1 MVPRIARLL
10 QLAPLA
16 AAIALSSA
24 AAATALPPECET
36 DCPDPGGGEVVTT
49 VTPELTVSRTSG
61 TIRDS
66 PLANIDCGADCF
78 QGGSTY
84 SYTSTC
90 DGGACTYQNVDTVTL
105 VALGG
110 PPGFSPHWT
119 LCAADSTG
127 ACKNLTRFPCDS
139 STSGNCGVQMYDD
152 TRVELTWDDTTDPN
166 TSFSSE
172 PAVVGPAVRTFTA
185 SATDN
190 SGSVPRVRFRIDGG
204 VGTDDTSAPFQF
216 SVDPSLYTD
225 GSTHTITAQAFDP
238 ADRGDASPDAATFTV
253 DRSTQVSITSPADGA
268 HSESAPAFSF
278 TIEGG
283 ASATCTTL
291 AGASGETSLGQSP
304 CTSSYTPAATAPGE
318 YRVRIASTD
327 AVGNTATVMRG
338 FVIDAPTQ
346 TGGTGNTGG
355 TGDTGGTGN
364 TGGGGSTGGG
374 DTGITSAAILDALG
388 LDVAAAARKLAGQ
401 KQRTLVKARG
411 QGLKV
416 KALTAGTFTLVFS
429 GQTTKA
435 KASRS
440 VAIAKG
446 RKVATGAGA
455 YTLSLKLTKAGARLL
470 RKGKQV
476 RGKLTLSFTGTGQSK
491 LSRSRTVTL
500 KRR

>member
-253 DRSTQVSITSPADGA
+253 DRSTQVSITSPAEGA
-268 HSESAPAFSF
+268 HSQSAQAFSF
-278 TIEGG
+278 SIESG

-327 AVGNTATVMRG
+327 AVGNTATVTRG
-338 FVIDAPTQ
+338 FVIDAATQ
-346 TGGTGNTGG
+346 TPDPGQEQPNQGGSGGNTGG
-355 TGDTGGTGN
+355 GN
-364 TGGGGSTGGG
+364 TGGGGENTIG
-374 DTGITSAAILDALG
+374 SAAILDALG
-388 LDVAAAARKLAGQ
+388 LDLAAAARKLSRQ
-401 KQRTLVKARG
+401 KQSTLVKARG
-411 QGLKV
+411 QGVRLK
-416 KALTAGTFTLVFS
+416 AMTAGTFTLVFS

-446 RKVATGAGA
+446 RKVATGAGT
-455 YTLSLKLTKAGARLL
+455 YTLKLKLTKAGVRLL
-470 RKGKQV
+470 SKGKQV

>member
-1 MVPRIARLL
+1 
-10 QLAPLA
+10 
-16 AAIALSSA
+16 
-24 AAATALPPECET
+24 
-36 DCPDPGGGEVVTT
+36 
-49 VTPELTVSRTSG
+49 
-61 TIRDS
+61 
-66 PLANIDCGADCF
+66 
-78 QGGSTY
+78 
-84 SYTSTC
+84 
-90 DGGACTYQNVDTVTL
+90 
-105 VALGG
+105 
-110 PPGFSPHWT
+110 
-119 LCAADSTG
+119 
-127 ACKNLTRFPCDS
+127 
-139 STSGNCGVQMYDD
+139 MYDD
-152 TRVELTWDDTTDPN
+152 TRVQLTWTDVTDPN
-166 TSFSSE
+166 TSFSSA

-278 TIEGG
+278 SIENG

-327 AVGNTATVMRG
+327 AVGNTATVTRG
-338 FVIDAPTQ
+338 FVIDAATQ
-346 TGGTGNTGG
+346 TPDPGQEQPNQGGSGGNTGG
-355 TGDTGGTGN
+355 GN
-364 TGGGGSTGGG
+364 TGGGGENTIG
-374 DTGITSAAILDALG
+374 SAAILDALG
-388 LDVAAAARKLAGQ
+388 LDLAAAARKLSRQ
-401 KQRTLVKARG
+401 KQSTLVKARG
-411 QGLKV
+411 QGVRLK
-416 KALTAGTFTLVFS
+416 AMTAGTFTLVFS
-429 GQTTKA
+429 GQATKA

-455 YTLSLKLTKAGARLL
+455 YTLKLKLTKAGMRLL
-470 RKGKQV
+470 SKGKQV